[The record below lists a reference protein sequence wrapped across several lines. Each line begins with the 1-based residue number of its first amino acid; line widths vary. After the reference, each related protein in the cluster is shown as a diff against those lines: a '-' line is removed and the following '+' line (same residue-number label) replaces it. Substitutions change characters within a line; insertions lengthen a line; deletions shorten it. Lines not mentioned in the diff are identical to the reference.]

1 MAGQDSTS
9 LSGWG
14 RYPSVDTFIDRPES
28 RASLLQAVQNSGGT
42 NSSGAGSGDLLAR
55 GKGRSYGDAAEA
67 ACGQTVL
74 MEKLNRFMAFDSETG
89 LLRLEPGVTIAEILQ
104 TFIPKGWFS
113 PVVPGTK
120 FVTVGGAIA
129 ADIHG
134 KNHHR
139 DGSFSNFVTRFWLLT
154 AAGEI
159 IECSRIQNADIFW
172 ATIGG
177 MGLTGIIVEAELT
190 LSPIESSYIS
200 YKSIRADNLTEL
212 MGLFDQHEE
221 RHHYS
226 VAWIDCLAQ
235 KNSLGRGVLLL
246 GDHAKLTD
254 LPEQLKNHPL
264 TLKPDKQVTVPF
276 DMPSSLLNRYTMST
290 FNSLFYAVKTNQE
303 KIADYDSYF
312 FPLDAIGS
320 WNRMYGKAGFI
331 QYQCVIPPA
340 ASKQALTEILN
351 ACSQKGWGSFL
362 AVLKRFG
369 SKTCPSNTS
378 LSFPIA
384 GYTLTL
390 DFPVKASLIEFTRKL
405 DELVISHG
413 GRVYLA
419 KDACLTPETFRTMY
433 NANFE
438 NWRQIKHKIDPDNV
452 FRSALSQRLEIN

>member
-1 MAGQDSTS
+1 MAGQESIF

-14 RYPSVDTFIDRPES
+14 RYPSVNTIVNRPES
-28 RASLLQAVQNSGGT
+28 RASLWQTIEQAGEY
-42 NSSGAGSGDLLAR
+42 DLLAR

-67 ACGQTVL
+67 ASGQTIL
-74 MEKLNRFMAFDSETG
+74 MEKLNRFCAFDSDTG
-89 LLRLEPGVTIAEILQ
+89 TLRLEPGVTIAEIIK
-104 TFIPKGWFS
+104 TFIPKGWFC

-139 DGSFSNFVTRFWLLT
+139 DGSFSAFVKRFWLLT
-154 AAGEI
+154 AGGEI
-159 IECSRIQNADIFW
+159 IECSRRQNTDVFW

-177 MGLTGIIVEAELT
+177 MGLTGIIVEAELA
-190 LSPIESSYIS
+190 LSPIETSYIS
-200 YKSIRADNLTEL
+200 YKSIRANNLTEL
-212 MGLFDQHEE
+212 MGLFDEHEE
-221 RHHYS
+221 KHHFS

-246 GDHAKLTD
+246 GDHAKLSS
-254 LPEQLKNHPL
+254 LPQELRNAPL
-264 TLKPDKQVTVPF
+264 SLKPDKQVTVPF
-276 DMPSSLLNRYTMST
+276 DMPESLLNRYTMST

-312 FPLDAIGS
+312 FPLDVIGS

-331 QYQCVIPPA
+331 QYQCVIPPQ

-369 SKTCPSNTS
+369 SKACPSNQS

-390 DFPVKASLIEFTRKL
+390 DFPVKEGLAAFT
-405 DELVISHG
+405 DELDQIVVSYG

-433 NANFE
+433 PNFE
-438 NWRQIKHKIDPDNV
+438 IWRQVKHKIDPRNL
-452 FRSALSQRLEIN
+452 FTSALSKRLEIN